1 MNGGAALRLRSLV
14 ATDETTNAAPS
25 RSRSTSFDCS
35 SSLILMFSSRCLT
48 SLASNSGG
56 DRTGERRKQVPVLLR
71 HESRDLLLAIA
82 DQLQRHGLDAAR
94 AQTAADFVPEQGAD
108 LVADEAIEHAARLLR
123 IDHLHVDLARM
134 VHRFLHR
141 LLGDLVEHEAVDLLL
156 LRAELFGEMPAD
168 GFAFAV
174 RVGGDVNV
182 GGVLC
187 RALQLGDH
195 FLAGGDRFV
204 HRREAFV
211 DVDTE
216 LALRQIA
223 DVPHRREHL
232 VVASEILIDCLC
244 LRR

>member
-14 ATDETTNAAPS
+14 ATEETTHDAPS
-25 RSRSTSFDCS
+25 RSRSTSFDRAS
-35 SSLILMFSSRCLT
+35 SPILMFSSRCLT

-56 DRTGERRKQVPVLLR
+56 TGPASEANRCQYSSG

-82 DQLQRHGLDAAR
+82 DELQRHGLDAPR
-94 AQTAADFVPEQGAD
+94 AQTAAHLVPEDGAD
-108 LVADEAIEHAARLLR
+108 LVAHEAIEHAARLLR
-123 IDHLHVDLARM
+123 VDHLHVDLARM

-141 LLGDLVEHEAVDLLL
+141 LLRDLVEHEAVDLLL
-156 LRAELFGEMPAD
+156 LRAELFGEMPAN

-174 RVGGDVNV
+174 GVGGDVDV
-182 GGVLC
+182 GGVLR

-195 FLAGGDRFV
+195 FLPGGDRFV

-211 DVDTE
+211 DVDAE

-223 DVPHRREHL
+223 NVSHRRKHL
-232 VVASEILIDCLC
+232 VLAPEILVDCLS